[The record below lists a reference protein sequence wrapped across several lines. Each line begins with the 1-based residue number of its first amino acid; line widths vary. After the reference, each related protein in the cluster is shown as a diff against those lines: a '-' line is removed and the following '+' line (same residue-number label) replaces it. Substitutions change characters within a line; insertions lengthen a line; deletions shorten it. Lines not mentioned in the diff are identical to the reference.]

1 MFFGRERLPRIQFAR
16 NPLKVVIVQM
26 RFPSEL
32 ALAEPASHT
41 RIQNALRER
50 YPLAQ
55 LIEQVNIQFAIGPQP
70 PVPAVQQA
78 RPAGVR
84 FTTEDGA
91 QAVTIGPDAVSLQS
105 TAYHDWPEF
114 EGCFEELLEVVL
126 SEVRPQRID
135 RLGLRFIDEL
145 SHPEAR
151 TLADWSRLLDPSLL
165 GAAATERFADLT
177 TRATEQIVLEEGEDA
192 AVITH
197 AYMQNPPESS
207 PPSTYVIDVDG
218 FSARPFSVDGAEI
231 HARLE
236 RYHDAAWN
244 LFRETVREP
253 MIEWLGVE
261 S

>member
-26 RFPSEL
+26 RFPPEL

-55 LIEQVNIQFAIGPQP
+55 PIEQVNIQFAIGPQS
-70 PVPAVQQA
+70 VPAVQQA
-78 RPAGVR
+78 RPTGVR
-84 FTTEDGA
+84 FTSEDGA

-114 EGCFEELLEVVL
+114 EGRFDEMLAVVL

-151 TLADWSRLLDPSLL
+151 TLAEWSRLLDPSLL
-165 GAAATERFADLT
+165 GTAATERFAELT
-177 TRATEQIVLEEGEDA
+177 TRATEQIVLEEGDDA

-197 AYMQNPPESS
+197 AYMQNPPEAD

-218 FSARPFSVDGAEI
+218 FSARPFAVDDAEI
-231 HARLE
+231 RARLE